1 MDSFISPAKQ
11 PPPYAPLV
19 PACLARGISRTVA
32 FDMVRRGLL
41 DSFCIGRR
49 RYVYMA
55 SLDSLPERL
64 AALQEVG

>member
-1 MDSFISPAKQ
+1 MDSLNSPPEQ
-11 PPPYAPLV
+11 QPPYALLV

-32 FDMVRRGLL
+32 FDMVRKGLL

-55 SLDSLPERL
+55 SLDSLPARL
-64 AALQEVG
+64 AALQEAG